1 MKNRIILSCLIA
13 LFSVPQ
19 LLAQHVSVKNDMID
33 VGQIKFQNAA
43 SADFEIKNV
52 SNKAIYI
59 RELLTSCGCVVG
71 DYPQEIIRR
80 DSSFVV
86 RLTYDAMQ
94 LGHFEKYASIYFND
108 DTEPTILTLKGVV
121 VEEIV
126 NFEGNYPY
134 KLGELFVDKVNIEF
148 DDVSRGER
156 PFAEIHVKN
165 PTSNTVQPVVM
176 HLPNF
181 LTADMSPS
189 KIPSGHAGKLTIT
202 LNSALLRDY
211 GLAQTSVFL
220 GKVSGERV
228 SPDKEITVSAILLP
242 DFNDLTDL
250 QRLNGPRMKLS
261 TVSLDLGSFNGKK
274 KAKGDLF
281 ITNVGRSRLTIS
293 ALQMYTV
300 GLQVSMDKTSV
311 EPGETLRLRVTA
323 SAKDLKFARS
333 KPRILMI
340 TNDPEKPKVTID
352 VNVKN

>member
-165 PTSNTVQPVVM
+165 PTSNT
-176 HLPNF
+176 
-181 LTADMSPS
+181 SP
-189 KIPSGHAGKLTIT
+189 
-202 LNSALLRDY
+202 
-211 GLAQTSVFL
+211 
-220 GKVSGERV
+220 
-228 SPDKEITVSAILLP
+228 
-242 DFNDLTDL
+242 
-250 QRLNGPRMKLS
+250 
-261 TVSLDLGSFNGKK
+261 
-274 KAKGDLF
+274 
-281 ITNVGRSRLTIS
+281 IS
-293 ALQMYTV
+293 
-300 GLQVSMDKTSV
+300 
-311 EPGETLRLRVTA
+311 
-323 SAKDLKFARS
+323 
-333 KPRILMI
+333 
-340 TNDPEKPKVTID
+340 
-352 VNVKN
+352 

>member
-181 LTADMSPS
+181 LTADMSP
-189 KIPSGHAGKLTIT
+189 
-202 LNSALLRDY
+202 
-211 GLAQTSVFL
+211 
-220 GKVSGERV
+220 
-228 SPDKEITVSAILLP
+228 PDKEITVSAILLP

-261 TVSLDLGSFNGKK
+261 TESLDLGSFNGKK

-323 SAKDLKFARS
+323 SAKDLKYARS

>member
-1 MKNRIILSCLIA
+1 LIA

-189 KIPSGHAGKLTIT
+189 SSNTSPSAVMYVFTFSCPPCWLLKRMTMSLSPSRW
-202 LNSALLRDY
+202 SAAPILS
-211 GLAQTSVFL
+211 ATSE
-220 GKVSGERV
+220 GADR
-228 SPDKEITVSAILLP
+228 
-242 DFNDLTDL
+242 
-250 QRLNGPRMKLS
+250 R
-261 TVSLDLGSFNGKK
+261 
-274 KAKGDLF
+274 
-281 ITNVGRSRLTIS
+281 
-293 ALQMYTV
+293 
-300 GLQVSMDKTSV
+300 
-311 EPGETLRLRVTA
+311 
-323 SAKDLKFARS
+323 
-333 KPRILMI
+333 
-340 TNDPEKPKVTID
+340 
-352 VNVKN
+352 

>member
-211 GLAQTSVFL
+211 GLA
-220 GKVSGERV
+220 
-228 SPDKEITVSAILLP
+228 
-242 DFNDLTDL
+242 
-250 QRLNGPRMKLS
+250 
-261 TVSLDLGSFNGKK
+261 
-274 KAKGDLF
+274 
-281 ITNVGRSRLTIS
+281 
-293 ALQMYTV
+293 
-300 GLQVSMDKTSV
+300 
-311 EPGETLRLRVTA
+311 
-323 SAKDLKFARS
+323 
-333 KPRILMI
+333 
-340 TNDPEKPKVTID
+340 
-352 VNVKN
+352 